1 MRRLDF
7 RDPEQACSALEEGL
21 QIHWDD
27 KQAMVDSKQSDLPEN
42 PVEVVEVEEKFTKS
56 SLKDIGTLFSSFDE
70 WFDAHV
76 QLLILHTDLNLDK
89 MMDK

>member
-27 KQAMVDSKQSDLPEN
+27 KQAMVDSKQSDLP
-42 PVEVVEVEEKFTKS
+42 
-56 SLKDIGTLFSSFDE
+56 
-70 WFDAHV
+70 
-76 QLLILHTDLNLDK
+76 
-89 MMDK
+89 